1 MESKPCDKMIFL
13 HNTESCKYDNIEL
26 HSSCLHL
33 IFIPVDNDICIM
45 GEVSV
50 QVGSPEEGQPVQCF
64 FFYGENFLFLTKKL
78 RKK

>member
-1 MESKPCDKMIFL
+1 MIFL
-13 HNTESCKYDNIEL
+13 HNTESCKYDNIKL

-50 QVGSPEEGQPVQCF
+50 QVGCSPEEGQPVQCF
-64 FFYGENFLFLTKKL
+64 SFMVNFFSIFDKEIEKKIFL
-78 RKK
+78 